1 MKKNHRQFALLVLA
15 GLLLAAYSVAPAI
28 SASAASSPLM
38 QLTAENSLPF
48 GRSGVPITWSVPLA
62 VSDQVFDTTG
72 LVLSRDGLEVP
83 SQFTA
88 MARWGGAPDDPSKPL
103 AWVLVDTFL
112 DLPAS
117 GKVALNLLRAQPS
130 LAQSPLKI
138 VNDNKEAVHVE
149 TGAAVYSISKEAFR
163 FFDTVTLADGT
174 TYSGTGGL
182 LFRDQF
188 VADPVTLKVEH
199 QGVNRISLWLHGTL
213 AEGLE
218 YTARLHFYAHLAEVK
233 VDFRLEN
240 LNPPQMD
247 QWGQPI
253 ANDYGSPGS
262 VSFKDLSVVI
272 PGTEVNSY
280 LIPTGNPGGQGEQS
294 GTYQTRV
301 SLVQDSS
308 GDARWDA
315 LTDFEPK
322 LQSGVKSRSSKIMVD
337 QRTVNGPYQ
346 MAGWFAANGVTAA
359 VERGW
364 QNFPKTFR
372 AQYNR
377 VEIGLFPG
385 EFAVPHELRAGEFK
399 THTFWIRHH
408 GNDSGDI
415 AARARSFLAPVR
427 LLPSTERIAQTLA
440 AGLLAPRLDATFP
453 DYEKGTDYQ
462 ITPSPQ
468 WREEYEAVTIL
479 DAISR
484 TQSYGWV
491 DYGDIPTDF
500 ENPLSP
506 YNLKY
511 NAIHGM
517 IIHALR
523 NGDSET
529 WWELAGAG
537 ARHAADIDIQHARVR
552 GRDAPRN
559 WFDGGMYGHGY
570 HDEDGR
576 FNPHRN
582 YQNPVSYLSGP
593 AAGLFAWGLLAGDT
607 LILDSARELAD
618 NMFWRTVNSDYY
630 TGFYDQVGPA
640 FRECAVAAGLQ
651 RCEESACTGYEPVGG
666 SRTGGN
672 IVQAMLMA
680 YLATGDATYRD
691 LVSQLA
697 HTIHCYEQETG
708 GPNCD
713 RFHFQT
719 TFVRNL
725 GWYLH
730 LLKTM
735 GLPEDAVARDL
746 LARRMDYMTRT
757 LWDAGRSEFRMCY
770 DSPALYPFHDNWLLS
785 VADAFAVG
793 SLVLG
798 RPDLLDNYA
807 LKTFQDGSRN
817 QFYEGSA
824 LSYHSTKEFV
834 NQAGFG
840 NMFLYAWQKAHS
852 QETKHPDLTGSWS
865 SIRRTGTRTVFTVG
879 GRLTVR
885 NSGSLKAPSSVA
897 RIYLSRDGTLDSG
910 DLLLG
915 STTIS
920 ALAPGK
926 SLSRSLSYRLRVDP
940 RKQILLAVVD
950 PDNRIAETSETN
962 NLVISPTIR

>member
-1 MKKNHRQFALLVLA
+1 MKKKHRQSASLVLA
-15 GLLLAAYSVAPAI
+15 ALLLAAYSAAPAI

-62 VSDQVFDTTG
+62 VSDQVFDTAG
-72 LVLSRDGLEVP
+72 LVLTRDGLEVP

-88 MARWGGAPDDPSKPL
+88 MARWGGPPHDTNKRL
-103 AWVLVDTFL
+103 AWVLVDTFV

-117 GKVALNLLRAQPS
+117 GKVALTLSRTQPTPS
-130 LAQSPLKI
+130 QSPLKI
-138 VNDNKEAVHVE
+138 VSDNKDAILVE
-149 TGAAVYSISKEAFR
+149 TGAAAYSISKQAFR
-163 FFDTVTLADGT
+163 FFDSVTLADGT
-174 TYSGTGGL
+174 TYAGTGGL
-182 LFRDQF
+182 LFRGQI
-188 VADPVTLKVEH
+188 VANPVSVRVEH
-199 QGVNRISLWLHGTL
+199 QGMNRISMWLHGTL
-213 AEGLE
+213 TEGLE

-247 QWGQPI
+247 QWGQPT

-262 VSFKDLSVVI
+262 VAFDDLSIVV
-272 PGTEVNSY
+272 PGTEGNSY
-280 LIPTGNPGGQGEQS
+280 HIPTGAPGSQGERS

-315 LTDFEPK
+315 LRGLEPR
-322 LQSGVKSRSSKIMVD
+322 LQSGVKSRSCKIMVD
-337 QRTVNGPYQ
+337 QQTVNGPYQ
-346 MAGWFAANGVTAA
+346 TAGWFAANGVTVA
-359 VERGW
+359 VERAW

-372 AQYNR
+372 AQQNR

-399 THTFWIRHH
+399 THTFWVRHQ

-427 LLPSTERIAQTLA
+427 LLPSADRIAQTLA
-440 AGLLAPRLDATFP
+440 AGILAPRLDTTFP

-462 ITPSPQ
+462 ITQSPE
-468 WREEYEAVTIL
+468 WREEYEGVTIL

-511 NAIHGM
+511 NAVHGL
-517 IIHALR
+517 ILHALR
-523 NGDSET
+523 NGSNET

-552 GRDAPRN
+552 GRDTPRN
-559 WFDGGMYGHGY
+559 WFEGGMYGHGY

-593 AAGLFAWGLLAGDT
+593 AAGLFAWGLLTGDT
-607 LILDSARELAD
+607 LILDSAGELAD
-618 NMFWRTVNSDYY
+618 NMFWRTVNSDYH
-630 TGFYDQVGPA
+630 TGFYDQVEPV
-640 FRECAVAAGLQ
+640 FRDCAVAAGLQ
-651 RCEESACTGYEPVGG
+651 RCEESACTGYEPVSG

-672 IVQAMLMA
+672 LVQAMLMA
-680 YLATGDATYRD
+680 YLASGDSAYRN
-691 LVSQLA
+691 LISQLA
-697 HTIHCYEQETG
+697 HTIHCYEEQVG

-735 GLPEDAVARDL
+735 GLPEDAVARNL
-746 LARRMDYMTRT
+746 LAERMAYMTRT

-770 DSPALYPFHDNWLLS
+770 DSPALFPFHDNWLLN

-793 SLVLG
+793 SLILG
-798 RPDLLDNYA
+798 RSDLLDNYA
-807 LKTFQDGSRN
+807 LKTFQDGSKN

-834 NQAGFG
+834 NQVGFG
-840 NMFLYAWQKAHS
+840 NMFLYVWQKAHS
-852 QETKHPDLTGSWS
+852 RETKVPDLTGSWA
-865 SIRRTGTRTVFTVG
+865 SIRRTGTRTTFTVG
-879 GRLTVR
+879 GRLTLR
-885 NSGSLKAPSSVA
+885 NSGSLKAPTSA
-897 RIYLSRDGTLDSG
+897 AKIYLSKDASLDGS

-915 STTIS
+915 STAIS

-926 SLSRSLSYRLRVDP
+926 SLTRSLSYRLRVDP
-940 RKQILLAVVD
+940 RKQTLLAVVD
-950 PDNRIAETSETN
+950 PENRIAETSETN
-962 NLVISPTIR
+962 NLVISPAIP